1 MKLNYLTIAV
11 LAAALLSACANGT
24 SGGTQM
30 YGEIKGGVETSHTR
44 IGR

>member
-1 MKLNYLTIAV
+1 MKISYLAITV
-11 LAAALLSACANGT
+11 LTAALLSACANGT